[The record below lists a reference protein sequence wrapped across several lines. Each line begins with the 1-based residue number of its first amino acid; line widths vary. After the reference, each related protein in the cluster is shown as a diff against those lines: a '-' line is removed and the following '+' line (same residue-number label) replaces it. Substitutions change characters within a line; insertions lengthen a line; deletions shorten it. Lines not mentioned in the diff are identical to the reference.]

1 MPTPV
6 RGDAGRWRGR
16 CPVLAAAL
24 VSTGL
29 VALIALAPR
38 PSGNGEG
45 SPQVT
50 ASVSETEDRER
61 GQGAARLA
69 QRAGAA
75 AGRPASTPAADRG
88 PRETVRPGDSGPDV
102 RRLQAILK
110 SLGYD
115 VELTG
120 VFDEAT
126 RRAVLDFQAQEK
138 LTNDGVVGPVTRQR
152 LESAALWHTVGRG
165 ETLWAVART
174 FGTTVELL
182 MELNDLSSSTIR
194 AGQRLLVPAGG
205 FGNLAGDWRGYTVRA
220 GDTLST
226 IAARFHV
233 SSSELARLNG
243 ISDPDSLRVG
253 QRLNLPADLPERT
266 GPGAGS
272 GKRQP
277 ASIFPLSWPLPEMGR
292 ISSGFGWRTAPFG
305 GGGREFH
312 GGIDV
317 AVRPGTPV
325 RAAAGGVVVEA
336 GWMGAYGYG
345 VVIDHGRGVQTLY
358 GHNARVLVQPGQ
370 RVERGEAIAI
380 SGSSGRSTGPHLDFR
395 VRINGRLVNPLRYV
409 RRP

>member
-38 PSGNGEG
+38 PPGNGEG

-50 ASVSETEDRER
+50 ASVGETEDRET
-61 GQGAARLA
+61 GQGATRPA

-88 PRETVRPGDSGPDV
+88 PRETVRPGDSG
-102 RRLQAILK
+102 
-110 SLGYD
+110 S
-115 VELTG
+115 T
-120 VFDEAT
+120 
-126 RRAVLDFQAQEK
+126 
-138 LTNDGVVGPVTRQR
+138 
-152 LESAALWHTVGRG
+152 
-165 ETLWAVART
+165 
-174 FGTTVELL
+174 
-182 MELNDLSSSTIR
+182 STIR

-205 FGNLAGDWRGYTVRA
+205 FGNLAGDWRGYTVRP

-226 IAARFHV
+226 IAARFDV

-253 QRLNLPADLPERT
+253 QRLKLPADLSERT
-266 GPGAGS
+266 GPGTGS
-272 GKRQP
+272 GARQP

-292 ISSGFGWRTAPFG
+292 ISSGFGWRTNPFG
-305 GGGREFH
+305 GRSRELH
-312 GGIDV
+312 GGIDI

-345 VVIDHGRGVQTLY
+345 VVIYHGRGVQTLY

-370 RVERGEAIAI
+370 RVERGQTIAI

-395 VRINGRLVNPLRYV
+395 VRINGRLVNPLGYV